1 MLVTVLQFDR
11 IPAPAFSGPA
21 LGRGRGQGRRAARE
35 WLAARR
41 GRVLAARSA
50 RARAR
55 GAYRRLSQET
65 PRPPLGRLGLRV
77 APSLPPLPHP
87 IGSIRSTRPAASLS
101 VAGQVSEWRPVEV
114 GGAPARGLACTPR
127 PRPAETLRKAEG
139 LDC

>member
-1 MLVTVLQFDR
+1 MLVTVLPFHR

-21 LGRGRGQGRRAARE
+21 LGRGRGQSRRAARE
-35 WLAARR
+35 WLGARR

-55 GAYRRLSQET
+55 GAASRRQSWET

-77 APSLPPLPHP
+77 APSLPPLPPLPHP
-87 IGSIRSTRPAASLS
+87 IGSFGSAWPAASLS

-114 GGAPARGLACTPR
+114 EGGESSAGVCGGVVSSHAASQVN
-127 PRPAETLRKAEG
+127 
-139 LDC
+139 